1 MSRSGY
7 SDDDDGDGR
16 IAMWRGQVASA
27 IRGKR
32 GQKFLRDLAAALD
45 AMPEK
50 RLIKQEFECETGVCA
65 LGALGKARG
74 IDLTKLDPEDDCD
87 TRKAA
92 RMFDI
97 ADQLALEVV
106 YENDEGYWG
115 REPETDEQRW
125 VRMRKWVGGL
135 IRETD
140 GS

>member
-7 SDDDDGDGR
+7 TEDDGDGR
-16 IAMWRGQVASA
+16 LALWRGQVASA

-32 GQKFLRDLAAALD
+32 GQRFLRDLVSALD

-50 RLIKQEFECETGVCA
+50 RLIKEEFECETGVCA

-74 IDLTKLDPEDDCD
+74 IDLTKLDPEDDED

-106 YENDEGYWG
+106 YMNDEGSWG
-115 REPETDEQRW
+115 SETPEERW
-125 VRMRKWVGGL
+125 VRMRNWAGGL
-135 IRETD
+135 IREAD
-140 GS
+140 GN